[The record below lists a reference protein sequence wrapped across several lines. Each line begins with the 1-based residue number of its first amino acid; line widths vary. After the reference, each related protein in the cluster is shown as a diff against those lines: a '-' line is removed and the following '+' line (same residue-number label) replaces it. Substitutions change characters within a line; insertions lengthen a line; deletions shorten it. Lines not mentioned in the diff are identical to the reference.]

1 MTAPTNTPRLQQIRA
16 VAERLF
22 RDKGYLAASMREIA
36 REVDMKGGGSLYAHI
51 RGKEDLLWDI
61 VNDATDAFFAALT
74 PTLASSDAPAT
85 KLRRAMIGHIL
96 TITTHLGAA
105 AAYFDEWR
113 HLAEPRGSQFLA
125 RRDDYE
131 RLFGEIV
138 AAGMAAGDLR
148 PADPRLTTLHI
159 LSSLNAVRV
168 WYKPE
173 GRLSAQAVADSLA
186 DLLMHGLCC

>member
-1 MTAPTNTPRLQQIRA
+1 MSSPANTRRLQQIRT

-22 RDKGYLAASMREIA
+22 RDKGYLASSMREIA

-61 VNDATDAFFAALT
+61 VNYATDAFYAALT
-74 PTLASSDAPAT
+74 PTVAAEIDPAH
-85 KLRRAMIGHIL
+85 KLRQAMIGHIL

-105 AAYFDEWR
+105 SAYFDEWR
-113 HLAEPRGSQFLA
+113 HLSEPRRSLFLA
-125 RRDDYE
+125 RRDEYE
-131 RLFGEIV
+131 RLFGRVVEGGIG
-138 AAGMAAGDLR
+138 AGVLR
-148 PADPRLTTLHI
+148 TDDPRLTTLHI

-173 GRLSAQAVADSLA
+173 GRLSAEAVAESLA
-186 DLLMHGLCC
+186 NLLMHGLCA